1 MRHQQQFR
9 SQAEYC
15 LRLAEL
21 ASSPAEK
28 AQLITIACAWHK
40 LAQKTEIQRLGA
52 RRLSTRP
59 FRPPANRCNRGI
71 EARQWRTG
79 QANWYR

>member
-52 RRLSTRP
+52 
-59 FRPPANRCNRGI
+59 
-71 EARQWRTG
+71 
-79 QANWYR
+79 